1 MVFVCFCRVFCF
13 VSFAAGASF
22 ALVGSFRYF
31 PNLEI
36 SGDSGSRCSLIKWRM
51 PTFGLHWR
59 LRSTWSTW
67 SLATKMAW
75 KTSCLW
81 HMILKRLQKWLV
93 SCPLAAW
100 IPIKTNRFYPWD
112 SFGSLL
118 IIHDF
123 TMFFLMHM
131 KKTRWSR
138 WLLWN
143 QIRIDQPISYIFSRN
158 ESNMGYNYHHLCYIS
173 CVWPPRMTVAN
184 KGLIWD
190 SLLNM

>member
-1 MVFVCFCRVFCF
+1 MTTRGPFSPVISGKPFTCLSQIVLESQYTDGPDGLRQCFCRVFCF

-123 TMFFLMHM
+123 TMFF
-131 KKTRWSR
+131 
-138 WLLWN
+138 
-143 QIRIDQPISYIFSRN
+143 
-158 ESNMGYNYHHLCYIS
+158 
-173 CVWPPRMTVAN
+173 
-184 KGLIWD
+184 
-190 SLLNM
+190 